1 MDDALQVV
9 SEMNEHMWRR
19 FKNALED
26 LGEEELH
33 WQPLPQANT
42 INLIVR
48 HLSIEAQWHLDSL
61 ERGEPMPTIAVSAA
75 QEVIDAVS
83 TEFEDN
89 FKKLEDL
96 YTRFVE
102 MLRKASRVTLQQRT
116 AASYGKANATEG
128 RTYLLGY
135 HQATHLAMHC
145 GQIQMIRNCTARREE
160 SRPGFS
166 PTTRRIPNRVRQ
178 RRMPATKSVTA
189 FGSPCNSRRARRT
202 QRLVSVDLR
211 SCG

>member
-48 HLSIEAQWHLDSL
+48 HLSIEAQW
-61 ERGEPMPTIAVSAA
+61 
-75 QEVIDAVS
+75 
-83 TEFEDN
+83 
-89 FKKLEDL
+89 
-96 YTRFVE
+96 
-102 MLRKASRVTLQQRT
+102 
-116 AASYGKANATEG
+116 
-128 RTYLLGY
+128 
-135 HQATHLAMHC
+135 
-145 GQIQMIRNCTARREE
+145 
-160 SRPGFS
+160 
-166 PTTRRIPNRVRQ
+166 
-178 RRMPATKSVTA
+178 
-189 FGSPCNSRRARRT
+189 